1 MRTCNFL
8 LRSLGVFSCLLG
20 PVIAVYGVEV
30 SGLSIKQNVQGAT
43 LVHPDSP
50 VVRLDEL
57 LGKYPFLEAHI
68 DEKVEILFSG
78 EDSSSQGSDSELTD
92 GGALHLIPHQ
102 IRTIQNGPTFC
113 RKKMGSA
120 RTRLLSP

>member
-1 MRTCNFL
+1 MPQSFFCYLMRTCNFL

-43 LVHPDSP
+43 LAHPDSP

-92 GGALHLIPHQ
+92 TDKENQ
-102 IRTIQNGPTFC
+102 SQTQNLEQKFE
-113 RKKMGSA
+113 KLKSA
-120 RTRLLSP
+120 Q